1 MAHRMLAW
9 RGRPADGY
17 TPETRRKTALDQVLG
32 LLLPEQ
38 PRAGRLTSW
47 SLTVSNDKVEITP
60 LPCGCCKV
68 DSRPGVVG
76 AFRKRITVM
85 IVVVI
90 III

>member
-1 MAHRMLAW
+1 MVAKNYGIDVDVYCA
-9 RGRPADGY
+9 
-17 TPETRRKTALDQVLG
+17 EINFTAVLG
-32 LLLPEQ
+32 LLLPER

-47 SLTVSNDKVEITP
+47 SLIVSNDKVEIMP

-76 AFRKRITVM
+76 VFRKRITVM